1 MKLAVSPQN
10 QQEFWN
16 SSWVKAIVANILDL
30 RLWTKLKNIF
40 MGKDVILSTLKYLNQ
55 IEKHIAFIKKNDIKT
70 EQ

>member
-1 MKLAVSPQN
+1 
-10 QQEFWN
+10 
-16 SSWVKAIVANILDL
+16 
-30 RLWTKLKNIF
+30 